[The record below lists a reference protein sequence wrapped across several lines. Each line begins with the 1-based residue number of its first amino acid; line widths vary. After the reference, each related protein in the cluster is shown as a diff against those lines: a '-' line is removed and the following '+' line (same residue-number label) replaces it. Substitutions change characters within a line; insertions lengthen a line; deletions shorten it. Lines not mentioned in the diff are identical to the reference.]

1 MYALGVLLY
10 TMIFGFH
17 PYVLSNPI
25 VQNYIAL
32 AEMIK
37 NGPLVL
43 ET

>member
-10 TMIFGFH
+10 SMIFGFY
-17 PYVLSNPI
+17 PYVLSNLMD
-25 VQNYIAL
+25 QRDIAL

>member
-10 TMIFGFH
+10 TMIFGFY
-17 PYVLSNPI
+17 PYVLSNLMD
-25 VQNYIAL
+25 QSDIAL

-37 NGPLVL
+37 NSPLVL